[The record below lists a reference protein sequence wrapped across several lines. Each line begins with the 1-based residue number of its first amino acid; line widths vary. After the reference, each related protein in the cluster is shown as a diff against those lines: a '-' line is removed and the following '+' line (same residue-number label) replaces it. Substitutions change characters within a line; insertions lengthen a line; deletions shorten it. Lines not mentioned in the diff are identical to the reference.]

1 MASSSS
7 LALRRLLSSSTVV
20 VPRALRAVRPVAASS
35 RLFNTNA
42 VRNYE
47 DGVDRNH
54 NSNRHVSR
62 RGGDFFSD
70 VFDPFTP
77 TRSLSQMLNFM
88 DQVSE
93 IPLVAATRGMGA
105 SGIRRGW
112 DVKEKDEALHLRIDM
127 PGLSREDVKLALEQN
142 TLVIKGEG
150 KTEEGEE
157 GDVSGDGRRFT
168 SRIGLPEK
176 VYKTD
181 EIKAEMKNGVLKVV
195 IPKVKEEERNNVR
208 HINVD

>member
-1 MASSSS
+1 MASSSA
-7 LALRRLLSSSTVV
+7 LALRRLLSSSTVA

-42 VRNYE
+42 ARNYE

-54 NSNRHVSR
+54 HSNRHVSR
-62 RGGDFFSD
+62 HGGDFFSHIL
-70 VFDPFTP
+70 DPFTP

-93 IPLVAATRGMGA
+93 IPLVSATRGMGA
-105 SGIRRGW
+105 SGVRRGW
-112 DVKEKDEALHLRIDM
+112 NVKEKDDAWHLRIDM
-127 PGLSREDVKLALEQN
+127 TGLSRADVKLALEQN
-142 TLVIKGEG
+142 TLVIRGEG
-150 KTEEGEE
+150 ETEEGE
-157 GDVSGDGRRFT
+157 DVSGDGRRFT
-168 SRIGLPEK
+168 SRIELPEK

-195 IPKVKEEERNNVR
+195 IPKIKEDERNNIR

>member
-1 MASSSS
+1 MASSS
-7 LALRRLLSSSTVV
+7 LALRRLLSSSV
-20 VPRALRAVRPVAASS
+20 VPRSLRAVRPAATSS

-47 DGVDRNH
+47 DGDERNH
-54 NSNRHVSR
+54 RSNRHVSR

-70 VFDPFTP
+70 MLEPFTP

-93 IPLVAATRGMGA
+93 FPLASAATRGMGA
-105 SGIRRGW
+105 SGVRRGW
-112 DVKEKDEALHLRIDM
+112 DVKEKDDALHLRIDM
-127 PGLSREDVKLALEQN
+127 PGLSKEDVKLALEQN

-150 KTEEGEE
+150 KTEEGD
-157 GDVSGDGRRFT
+157 GDVSGDDGRRFT

-181 EIKAEMKNGVLKVV
+181 EIKAEMKNGVLKVM
-195 IPKVKEEERNNVR
+195 IPKIKEDERNNVR

>member
-1 MASSSS
+1 
-7 LALRRLLSSSTVV
+7 
-20 VPRALRAVRPVAASS
+20 
-35 RLFNTNA
+35 
-42 VRNYE
+42 
-47 DGVDRNH
+47 
-54 NSNRHVSR
+54 
-62 RGGDFFSD
+62 
-70 VFDPFTP
+70 
-77 TRSLSQMLNFM
+77 MLNFM

-105 SGIRRGW
+105 SGVRRGW
-112 DVKEKDEALHLRIDM
+112 DVKEKDDALHLRIDM

>member
-1 MASSSS
+1 MASS
-7 LALRRLLSSSTVV
+7 LALKRLLSFSI
-20 VPRALRAVRPVAASS
+20 VPRSRSVLRPAVSS

-47 DGVDRNH
+47 HGDERNH
-54 NSNRHVSR
+54 RSNRHVSR

-70 VFDPFTP
+70 MLDPLIP

-88 DQVSE
+88 DQISE
-93 IPLVAATRGMGA
+93 FPLVSAAATRGMGA
-105 SGIRRGW
+105 SGVRRGW
-112 DVKEKDEALHLRIDM
+112 DVKEKDDALHLRIDM

-150 KTEEGEE
+150 KTEEGD
-157 GDVSGDGRRFT
+157 DVSGDEGRRFT

-181 EIKAEMKNGVLKVV
+181 EIKAEMKNGVLKVM
-195 IPKVKEEERNNVR
+195 IPKIKEDEHNNVR